1 MPTPLVS
8 ARTPLHPGRFL
19 DSRFLGPAGLS
30 QTEAARRLGISRR
43 RLNELI
49 AGKRGISPD
58 TAIRLACLFGQDA
71 QFWMALQSAW
81 DLAQARRLLRQQ
93 RHSPTA

>member
-1 MPTPLVS
+1 MTTPLVS

-19 DSRFLGPAGLS
+19 DSRFLVPARMS
-30 QTEAARRLGISRR
+30 QTETARRLGISRR

-81 DLAQARRLLRQQ
+81 DLAQARRVLRQQ
-93 RHSPTA
+93 RRPNAE